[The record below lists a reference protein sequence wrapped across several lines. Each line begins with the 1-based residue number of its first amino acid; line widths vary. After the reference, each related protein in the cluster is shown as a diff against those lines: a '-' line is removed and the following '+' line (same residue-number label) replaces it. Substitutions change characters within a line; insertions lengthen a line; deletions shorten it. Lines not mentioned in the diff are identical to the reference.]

1 VESLADR
8 RVFEEIRA
16 TVDGANMFDDSEWE
30 KFRAERGPLLEI
42 VQSGAIRIA
51 LLFGSAAVAIAL
63 LLAPVLDRQVRMARL
78 TTLPGV
84 DRMATGSIPDGKIYT
99 LHRSVLQETPSSV
112 CVIHF
117 NGVRTGDC

>member
-1 VESLADR
+1 
-8 RVFEEIRA
+8 
-16 TVDGANMFDDSEWE
+16 MFDDSEWE
-30 KFRAERGPLLEI
+30 KFRAERGPLLQI

-63 LLAPVLDRQVRMARL
+63 LLAPVLDRQVRVARL
-78 TTLPGV
+78 GSMPGL
-84 DRMATGSIPDGKIYT
+84 DRMTTGSVPNGRIYT
-99 LHRSVLQETPSSV
+99 LHRSVLQDTPSSV

>member
-1 VESLADR
+1 M
-8 RVFEEIRA
+8 
-16 TVDGANMFDDSEWE
+16 DGANMFEDSDWE

-42 VQSGAIRIA
+42 VQSGVIRIA
-51 LLFGSAAVAIAL
+51 MLFGSAAIAIAL
-63 LLAPVLDRQVRMARL
+63 LLTPVLDRQVRVARL
-78 TTLPGV
+78 NGLPGV
-84 DRMATGSIPDGKIYT
+84 DRMTTGSVPDGKIYT

>member
-1 VESLADR
+1 
-8 RVFEEIRA
+8 
-16 TVDGANMFDDSEWE
+16 MFGDSDWE
-30 KFRAERGPLLEI
+30 KFLAERGPLLEI

-51 LLFGSAAVAIAL
+51 LLFGSTAIAIAL
-63 LLAPVLDRQVRMARL
+63 LLAPVLDRETRVAKVNA
-78 TTLPGV
+78 LPGI
-84 DRMATGSIPDGKIYT
+84 DRMATGSVPTDKIYT